1 MDEIDF
7 GEFGMLS
14 PEKALEQMKSLKKDY
29 ASLQS
34 EFTKRSQALKEHEE
48 YAQVVNLINDLGIG
62 DQVASMI
69 MQAQQGG
76 YPSQYGP
83 EAYKQTPDNIPND
96 PYVMDALSKIDEL
109 EERLQGYE
117 QMYWGD
123 KAQQDITQF
132 KNTHSDLSE
141 EDVNQVGQFMM
152 DNRFPT
158 LDAAYKYMRFDDMM
172 EAARLDGEK
181 RVQEQMR
188 AGRSEEGE
196 GVPVLGGGEGGLQSE
211 EGKPPPGDWN
221 AATQAA
227 LNDFL
232 TKEGDETE

>member
-1 MDEIDF
+1 MDKIDF

-14 PEKALEQMKSLKKDY
+14 PEEALEQMQGLKKDY
-29 ASLQS
+29 GSLQA

-69 MQAQQGG
+69 MQAQSGAQAPRG
-76 YPSQYGP
+76 YDN
-83 EAYKQTPDNIPND
+83 AYQDEQHPGD
-96 PYVMDALSKIDEL
+96 PYTIDALARIDEL

-132 KNTHSDLSE
+132 KTAHSDLSE
-141 EDVNQVGQFMM
+141 DDVNQIGQYMV

-158 LDAAYKYMRFDDMM
+158 LDAAYKYMKFDDMM

-188 AGRSEEGE
+188 AGQSEGGE
-196 GVPVLGGGEGGLQSE
+196 GTPILGGGEGGLQAE

-221 AATQAA
+221 AAAQEA
-227 LNDFL
+227 LNEWM
-232 TKEGDETE
+232 TKEANETE

>member
-1 MDEIDF
+1 MDQIDF

-14 PEKALEQMKSLKKDY
+14 PEEALEQMQKMKKDY
-29 ASLQS
+29 SSLQG

-69 MQAQQGG
+69 MQAQSGRVPQAGG
-76 YPSQYGP
+76 YVQQGQAYQDEINP
-83 EAYKQTPDNIPND
+83 EN
-96 PYVMDALSKIDEL
+96 PYLMEAMATIDEL
-109 EERLQGYE
+109 QQRINGME

-123 KAQQDITQF
+123 KAQQDISNF
-132 KNTHSDLSE
+132 KASHSDLTE
-141 EDVNQVGQFMM
+141 EQIDEIGRYMI

-158 LDAAYKYMRFDDMM
+158 LDAAYKYMKFDDMM

-181 RVQEQMR
+181 RVQEQMK
-188 AGRSEEGE
+188 AGRGEEG

-221 AATQAA
+221 AAAQAA
-227 LNDFL
+227 LEEARESGWFED
-232 TKEGDETE
+232 